1 MSKVMLI
8 VIDGLGLEAAR
19 RHLGVMEG
27 LVEAGEARLWTM
39 RAVLPSLS
47 RPAYESIL
55 TGLPPAR
62 HGITSNWMVRRS
74 SQTSIFTVARAHGRG
89 TGAAAYSWFAELAN
103 GVPFDPVADRE
114 QDHADAPIQHG
125 RYYVLDPFP
134 DPELYWQADLLVRRH
149 APDLMLVH
157 PMGCDY
163 AGHEH
168 GGESLAYRRAA
179 ALTDDCLAQLVPGWR
194 AAGYRIIVTADHG
207 MSADGRHG
215 GTDAEE
221 RLVPFYLLDAPQGG
235 VAAEEADQLSV
246 APTVLT
252 LMGLPPA
259 PTMTAPPLGSE
270 ASMTADAPEA

>member
-8 VIDGLGLEAAR
+8 VIDGLGLETAR
-19 RHLGVMEG
+19 RQLGFLEG
-27 LVEAGEARLWTM
+27 LVEVGEARLWPM

-62 HGITSNWMVRRS
+62 HGITSNWMARRS
-74 SQTSIFTVARAHGRG
+74 TQASIFTVARAHGRS

-103 GVPFDPVADRE
+103 GVPFDPVTDRE
-114 QDHADAPIQHG
+114 QDDADGPIQHG

-149 APDLMLVH
+149 TPDLMLVH

-168 GGESLAYRRAA
+168 GGGSLAYRQAA
-179 ALTDDCLAQLVPGWR
+179 ALTDDCLARIVPAWR

-207 MSADGRHG
+207 MSADGHHG
-215 GTDAEE
+215 GTTAEE
-221 RLVPFYLLDAPQGG
+221 RHVPFYLLDNTHGCG
-235 VAAEEADQLSV
+235 VSEEADQLSV
-246 APTVLT
+246 APTVLS
-252 LMGLPPA
+252 LMGLAPA
-259 PTMTAPPLGSE
+259 PTMTAPSLV
-270 ASMTADAPEA
+270 AAPKSNPS